1 MPENIT
7 WNNFNGLE
15 AEIAEL
21 SRQIEVKRKQLES
34 ERGIVSDRE
43 VVHEALAEDFVTNE
57 AVTTTEQVGL
67 DLTQVKVT
75 PQVAQAPTVGQSYL
89 DILDDQSVAIINNLI
104 SLVPVEG
111 IKKTIKQALTH
122 PPFILDA
129 FHDALVDKLYD
140 ELKTRGLV
148 S

>member
-1 MPENIT
+1 MPENIN
-7 WNNFNGLE
+7 WNNSTSLE

-43 VVHEALAEDFVTNE
+43 VVHETLVEDFISNETSTTN
-57 AVTTTEQVGL
+57 EQVGL
-67 DLTQVKVT
+67 DLTQAK
-75 PQVAQAPTVGQSYL
+75 PVAQVTQTSAVGQSYL
-89 DILDDQSVAIINNLI
+89 DTLDDQSVAVINNLI

>member
-7 WNNFNGLE
+7 WNNSNGLE

-21 SRQIEVKRKQLES
+21 SRQIEVKRQQLES

-43 VVHEALAEDFVTNE
+43 VVQEALADNFNVNE

-67 DLTQVKVT
+67 DMSVTKPT
-75 PQVAQAPTVGQSYL
+75 PQVAQAPVVGQSYL
-89 DILDDQSVAIINNLI
+89 DTLDDQSVTIINNLI

-111 IKKTIKQALTH
+111 IKKTIKQALAH